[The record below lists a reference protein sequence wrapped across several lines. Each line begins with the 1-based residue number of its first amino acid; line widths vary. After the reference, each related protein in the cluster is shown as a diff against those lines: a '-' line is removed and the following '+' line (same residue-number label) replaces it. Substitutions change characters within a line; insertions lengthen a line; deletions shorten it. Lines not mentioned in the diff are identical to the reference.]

1 MLSLTLPRPPSVNS
15 MYATNW
21 KTKQRFKSKKYGAW
35 IKEAQALLLTQMPVE
50 VFAGEVT
57 IDIFVSKT
65 NRKED
70 ISNRIKAVEDFLVS
84 SKIIQDDSLVTSIS
98 CTWDSD
104 LENECC
110 INIHNYERVEEC

>member
-1 MLSLTLPRPPSVNS
+1 MLSLRLPRPPSINS

-35 IKEAQALLLTQMPVE
+35 IKEAQSVLLAQMPVE
-50 VFAGEVT
+50 LFLGEVT
-57 IDIFVSKT
+57 IDIFVSRT

-84 SKIIQDDSLVTSIS
+84 AKIIQDDSYVTSIS
-98 CTWDSD
+98 CSWDRD
-104 LENECC
+104 LDNEC
-110 INIHNYERVEEC
+110 IVNIHQNEEILGC

>member
-1 MLSLTLPRPPSVNS
+1 
-15 MYATNW
+15 
-21 KTKQRFKSKKYGAW
+21 
-35 IKEAQALLLTQMPVE
+35 MPVE

-57 IDIFVSKT
+57 IDIFVSQT

-84 SKIIQDDSLVTSIS
+84 SKIIQDDSFVASIS